1 MLPPAENFEQALEG
15 GKKLTALVIEQL
27 KEGLGLAPRSALSM
41 QQQINRQLATM
52 RAAHAAE
59 LRRRPDDDGSGETN
73 DFEAEAAAAE
83 EAEQNKGD
91 LMLAQIELKN
101 LREKAAAQAEELD
114 QCKIKLQQ
122 AQAKAKEQAQAL
134 QQAKARPPSSGP
146 SSGRPASGAS
156 RPPSAGQLSLGAQ
169 AHSQRAAQVSESYPP
184 EQVAEVYQDMLQV
197 SLEEK
202 EQLKQ
207 HSQAEI
213 EAAREAAVAA
223 AAATHHQEMAFMRE
237 EYEFQISQLQARSG

>member
-1 MLPPAENFEQALEG
+1 
-15 GKKLTALVIEQL
+15 
-27 KEGLGLAPRSALSM
+27 
-41 QQQINRQLATM
+41 M

-91 LMLAQIELKN
+91 LMLARIELKN

-156 RPPSAGQLSLGAQ
+156 RPPSAGQMSLAAQ
-169 AHSQRAAQVSESYPP
+169 AHSQRAAQVSESYPNP
-184 EQVAEVYQDMLQV
+184 NPNPNPTPNPNPNPN
-197 SLEEK
+197 
-202 EQLKQ
+202 
-207 HSQAEI
+207 
-213 EAAREAAVAA
+213 
-223 AAATHHQEMAFMRE
+223 ATQ
-237 EYEFQISQLQARSG
+237 RSPSSRGPPRRGRCPPTSRSASTRR